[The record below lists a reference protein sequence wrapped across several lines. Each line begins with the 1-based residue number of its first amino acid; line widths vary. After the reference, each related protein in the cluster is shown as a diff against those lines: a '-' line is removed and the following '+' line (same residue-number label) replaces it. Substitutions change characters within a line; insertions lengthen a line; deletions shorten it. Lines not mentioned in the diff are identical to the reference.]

1 MVKVKNRSNG
11 KQSKFTD
18 AEWARISKDPQWAG
32 VFIEVKEARVPKE
45 VRDLQNKSSNGTQSQ
60 NAATAQGAAVAKK
73 DDKKTNKPAGD
84 SAKTGDETK

>member
-11 KQSKFTD
+11 KQSTFTD

-60 NAATAQGAAVAKK
+60 NEATAQGAAVAKK
-73 DDKKTNKPAGD
+73 DDKNKTNKPAE
-84 SAKTGDETK
+84 KPQTGDDKK